1 VKGITYINRSIQ
13 YRIHATDRINKDHGI
28 VIVDAELEEFNSRVT
43 IFENGKVVVHSPHR
57 TVEINLVEGDIA
69 CE

>member
-1 VKGITYINRSIQ
+1 MKGITYINKNMK

-28 VIVDAELEEFNSRVT
+28 VIVDAELDDFKSRVT
-43 IFENGKVVVHSPHR
+43 TFENGKVVVHSPHR
-57 TVEINLVEGDIA
+57 VVEISLTEGDLS